1 MYDPNILNYKFP
13 FDEQHENLQDVVP
26 VGITLLICRAKN
38 IAETESIV
46 TSIIAVAM
54 LSGNV
59 DIDASIMTG
68 FTPIHG
74 FGNYVAIRI
83 ANQKAYDQVVKSG
96 LLDNFLPDVYT
107 VPVFDLYKSANVT
120 FVMNLANTDQ
130 YAQRVAE
137 TILVP
142 QSSQLLDS
150 CVDTQG
156 FFLVHPYS
164 DAALVS
170 IDGVRHLLSQE

>member
-1 MYDPNILNYKFP
+1 MYNPNILNYKFP

-26 VGITLLICRAKN
+26 VGITLLICRAKD
-38 IAETESIV
+38 IVATESI
-46 TSIIAVAM
+46 IAGIVAASM

-59 DIDASIMTG
+59 DIAASIMTG

-74 FGNYVAIRI
+74 LGNYVAIRVG
-83 ANQKAYDQVVKSG
+83 NQEAYDQIVKSG
-96 LLDNFLPDVYT
+96 LLDEFEPEVYT
-107 VPVFDLYKSANVT
+107 IPVFDLYKSTNIT
-120 FVMNLANTDQ
+120 FVMNLANVDQ

-142 QSSQLLDS
+142 QSPELLDA
-150 CVDTQG
+150 CVATKG
-156 FFLVHPYS
+156 IFLVHPYS

>member
-26 VGITLLICRAKN
+26 VGSTLLICRAKE
-38 IAETESIV
+38 IADTESTVMGIV
-46 TSIIAVAM
+46 AAAM

-74 FGNYVAIRI
+74 LGNYVAIRV
-83 ANQKAYDQVVKSG
+83 ANQEAYDQVVKSG

-107 VPVFDLYKSANVT
+107 VPVFDLYKSANIT
-120 FVMNLANTDQ
+120 FVMNLANVDQ
-130 YAQRVAE
+130 YAQKVAE

-142 QSSQLLDS
+142 QSAKLLDA
-150 CVDTQG
+150 CVVTQG
-156 FFLVHPYS
+156 IFLVHPYS